1 MYKVYNNTTECP
13 NCKRMMYYSRKKRLH
28 FHWVGLIDKDN
39 DVITHYMCPH

>member
-13 NCKRMMYYSRKKRLH
+13 NCKRKMYYSRKKRLH

-39 DVITHYMCPH
+39 EPNTI